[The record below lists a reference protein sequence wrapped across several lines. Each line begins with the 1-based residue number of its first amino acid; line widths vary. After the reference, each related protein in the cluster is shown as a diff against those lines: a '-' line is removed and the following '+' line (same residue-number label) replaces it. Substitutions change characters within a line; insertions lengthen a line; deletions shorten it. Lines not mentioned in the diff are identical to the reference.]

1 MSPIRLLLAVLAVCA
16 ALPAAAAQGAVTD
29 EIILARQAGLNA
41 AERAGVRADASVEL
55 ERTLPIAD
63 VEVVSAPAGER
74 AEALAALRADPDVAW
89 AEPNRPRRIASTEPY
104 WARLWGLE
112 NTGQT
117 VLGASGIA
125 DADIDAPEA
134 WALTKGR
141 GATVAVVDTGVAPH
155 PDLSLVAG
163 WDFVDDDAD
172 PLDGNGH
179 GTHVAGTI
187 AAAENGRGVVGVAPQ
202 ASIMPI
208 RALDDSG
215 RGSSADSA
223 AGFAYAAEH
232 GARIVNA
239 SIGSSDF
246 SYAEMTAIRDH
257 PGTLYV
263 VAAGNDG
270 RDTDAQPSYPCAYDL
285 PNILCVGASDQ
296 SDRPASFSN
305 HGAATVDLHAPGV
318 AVLSTFK
325 GSSYAYMSGTS
336 MATPHAAGA
345 AALLLARAPSL
356 AADALKRALMDGA
369 HRVSALAGLSRTGGR
384 LNAAAALAALPPDT
398 TAPDA
403 PAGLRATGGEGEI
416 RLDWDDSAAED
427 VAGYRVYADAGRAPV
442 AAPSASSAVIAG
454 LPAATRVRYRV
465 TAVDRAGNESAA
477 ATADARTA
485 DAPLAQGVPV
495 AVAAATPPAAALPS
509 RAAVPP
515 VASPGAATPPA
526 GTGAGRQAPAATLA
540 GVRIAGRI
548 VACRRDCR
556 PRAGRLVFTLGA
568 AASVRVALARR
579 SCQGGAC
586 RWRTAGT
593 RTVRLA
599 AGAQSLTAGALLA
612 GTRPAAGAWRVSLR
626 TPADAATV
634 GFRVAAA

>member
-1 MSPIRLLLAVLAVCA
+1 MTTP
-16 ALPAAAAQGAVTD
+16 T
-29 EIILARQAGLNA
+29 
-41 AERAGVRADASVEL
+41 
-55 ERTLPIAD
+55 
-63 VEVVSAPAGER
+63 
-74 AEALAALRADPDVAW
+74 
-89 AEPNRPRRIASTEPY
+89 
-104 WARLWGLE
+104 
-112 NTGQT
+112 
-117 VLGASGIA
+117 
-125 DADIDAPEA
+125 
-134 WALTKGR
+134 
-141 GATVAVVDTGVAPH
+141 
-155 PDLSLVAG
+155 
-163 WDFVDDDAD
+163 

-223 AGFAYAAEH
+223 AGFAYAADH
-232 GARIVNA
+232 GAKIVNA

-305 HGAATVDLHAPGV
+305 HGAATVDLYAPGV

-325 GSSYAYMSGTS
+325 ASSYAYMSGTS

-356 AADALKRALMDGA
+356 AADALRRTLMDSADRVERARRALAYG
-369 HRVSALAGLSRTGGR
+369 RPPERGRRPGG
-384 LNAAAALAALPPDT
+384 AAAGHD
-398 TAPDA
+398 
-403 PAGLRATGGEGEI
+403 R
-416 RLDWDDSAAED
+416 
-427 VAGYRVYADAGRAPV
+427 AGRAGGAEGDGRRGRDP
-442 AAPSASSAVIAG
+442 ARLGRQRGRGRRG
-454 LPAATRVRYRV
+454 LPRVRGRGQ
-465 TAVDRAGNESAA
+465 RAGRRAERLLRR
-477 ATADARTA
+477 DRR
-485 DAPLAQGVPV
+485 
-495 AVAAATPPAAALPS
+495 PAGRHRRALPGDRGRPRGQRIRGRDGGRADRGRAARAGGAGRAGGGRDTARR
-509 RAAVPP
+509 RAAV
-515 VASPGAATPPA
+515 
-526 GTGAGRQAPAATLA
+526 AGRRAARRLTRRRDAARRDGRGPATAPAATLA

-556 PRAGRLVFTLGA
+556 PRTGRLVFTLGA

-586 RWRTAGT
+586 RWRTTGT

-599 AGAQSLTAGALLA
+599 AGAQSLTAGASLA
-612 GTRPAAGAWRVSLR
+612 GMRLAAGAWRVSLR

>member
-1 MSPIRLLLAVLAVCA
+1 MVSPIRLLLAVLAVCA

-29 EIILARQAGLNA
+29 EIILARLAGLSA

-239 SIGSSDF
+239 SIGSSDP

-336 MATPHAAGA
+336 MAAP

-369 HRVSALAGLSRTGGR
+369 DRVSALAGLSRTGGR

-427 VAGYRVYADAGRAPV
+427 VGGYRVYADAGSAPV

-485 DAPLAQGVPV
+485 DAALAQGAPV
-495 AVAAATPPAAALPS
+495 AVAAATPPAGT
-509 RAAVPP
+509 
-515 VASPGAATPPA
+515 GA
-526 GTGAGRQAPAATLA
+526 GAGRQAPAATLA

-579 SCQGGAC
+579 SCRGGAC